1 MKSEKRISVVHTP
14 MQRLWGILA
23 LGALFA
29 CGLMVGMGIKSN
41 KNFSA
46 SDSDLNINQCEW
58 AERVLFSEMP
68 DEKTYDVYAH
78 ELRLKI
84 YRELERFCG
93 EKYLPRVLFE
103 KEIIQILYNMS
114 QENNDFQQ
122 DKVQLDQLTFQLQQK
137 EHKLQQQTAQL
148 ALCEEQIQQ
157 HAAQAAQIDA
167 CREQIQQRTAQLA
180 ACENLNKIGE
190 RK

>member
-1 MKSEKRISVVHTP
+1 MKSDKRISVVHTP

-23 LGALFA
+23 LGALFV

-46 SDSDLNINQCEW
+46 SDSGLNIDQCEW
-58 AERVLFSEMP
+58 AERVLLSEMP

-84 YRELERFCG
+84 YQELERFCG
-93 EKYLPRVLFE
+93 IKYQKNIDFE
-103 KEIIQILYNMS
+103 ITIIDSLTEVFR
-114 QENNDFQQ
+114 ENN
-122 DKVQLDQLTFQLQQK
+122 
-137 EHKLQQQTAQL
+137 KLQKTRAQVNAFL
-148 ALCEEQIQQ
+148 QNE
-157 HAAQAAQIDA
+157 
-167 CREQIQQRTAQLA
+167 
-180 ACENLNKIGE
+180 LNKIGE